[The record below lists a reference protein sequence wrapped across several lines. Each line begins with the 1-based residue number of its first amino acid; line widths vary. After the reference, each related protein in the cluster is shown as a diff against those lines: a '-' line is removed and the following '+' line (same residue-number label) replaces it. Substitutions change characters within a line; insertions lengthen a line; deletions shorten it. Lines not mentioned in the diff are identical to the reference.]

1 VVDSE
6 LGHGTTFTLTLPVT
20 ARPAMARGPAA
31 DAAPAPVGPKRI
43 LVVDDERDL
52 AEVLVDVLQR
62 DGHHVDAAFDGADAL
77 RRLEREPF
85 DLVVSDTKM
94 PLMDGLELFREI
106 DRRFSALRRRV
117 IFVTGDVLDVEKRQA
132 LESIGVPV
140 LVKPFDLTEVR
151 NLVRRQ
157 LTTSA

>member
-1 VVDSE
+1 
-6 LGHGTTFTLTLPVT
+6 
-20 ARPAMARGPAA
+20 
-31 DAAPAPVGPKRI
+31 
-43 LVVDDERDL
+43 
-52 AEVLVDVLQR
+52 
-62 DGHHVDAAFDGADAL
+62 
-77 RRLEREPF
+77 
-85 DLVVSDTKM
+85 
-94 PLMDGLELFREI
+94 MDGLELFREI